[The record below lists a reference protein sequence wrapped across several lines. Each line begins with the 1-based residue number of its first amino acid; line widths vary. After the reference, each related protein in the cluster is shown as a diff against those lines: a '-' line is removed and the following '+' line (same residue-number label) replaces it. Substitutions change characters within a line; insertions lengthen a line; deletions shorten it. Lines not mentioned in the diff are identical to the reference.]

1 MNSRR
6 DSKNSKLGNIRA
18 FKSLIVLISIAGIIF
33 WAPFDDAM
41 NLPKII
47 FLALFVA
54 PYVLLQNRQN
64 FHLGRNHKYLN
75 LFQIVLLLMF
85 VTILISS
92 ILSPN
97 FSGSLLGHHS
107 RYNGALLYLI
117 VILVVY
123 FTLTISFHGMNQV
136 FIKYFAYASLVQV
149 GYATLQFL
157 NLDPIVWNLEFNRIV
172 STLGNPDFSSA
183 YLGMAGIAYLHL
195 AISAEKTLWK
205 RLTWLAISILCLI
218 LTIATSA
225 KQGTALMIFGCLIY
239 LFFSEAIEKK
249 RIAFVSA
256 VTIVTGAFMV
266 ILGMFRFGPLES
278 LVYKD
283 SISFRGDYWRAGLR
297 MFYDN
302 PVFGVGFARYGD
314 FFREYR
320 DLKQVSRRGPT
331 FTSDQSHSV
340 YIDFFATGGV
350 IVGAL
355 YLTFIGLVTF
365 FGIRNILGSINKQ
378 TRRVNA
384 VMLAI
389 WFAYLAQAFI
399 SIDQITLA
407 IWGWLVA
414 AVITAS
420 YAIERQKEVAEFR
433 VVSYSKSRNY
443 VLGIIPIYLLGITA
457 LLLPIMRADSPLR
470 DVNAL
475 MYRVNESS
483 ELSEYVKLR
492 ATQVTVE
499 NLRDSY
505 ALRQSGI
512 ALAMVGDVDRSI
524 STLRRAIES
533 NPRDSVASASLGSI
547 LRQVGR
553 FQESSIYFDKAISLD
568 PLNQG
573 VYAELIQSKISL
585 KDFEGAKRTLDEMS
599 TINATS
605 DVYLESLNLI
615 KSLQS
620 DS

>member
-1 MNSRR
+1 M
-6 DSKNSKLGNIRA
+6 
-18 FKSLIVLISIAGIIF
+18 
-33 WAPFDDAM
+33 
-41 NLPKII
+41 
-47 FLALFVA
+47 
-54 PYVLLQNRQN
+54 
-64 FHLGRNHKYLN
+64 
-75 LFQIVLLLMF
+75 
-85 VTILISS
+85 
-92 ILSPN
+92 
-97 FSGSLLGHHS
+97 
-107 RYNGALLYLI
+107 
-117 VILVVY
+117 
-123 FTLTISFHGMNQV
+123 
-136 FIKYFAYASLVQV
+136 
-149 GYATLQFL
+149 
-157 NLDPIVWNLEFNRIV
+157 
-172 STLGNPDFSSA
+172 
-183 YLGMAGIAYLHL
+183 
-195 AISAEKTLWK
+195 
-205 RLTWLAISILCLI
+205 
-218 LTIATSA
+218 
-225 KQGTALMIFGCLIY
+225 
-239 LFFSEAIEKK
+239 
-249 RIAFVSA
+249 
-256 VTIVTGAFMV
+256 
-266 ILGMFRFGPLES
+266 
-278 LVYKD
+278 
-283 SISFRGDYWRAGLR
+283 
-297 MFYDN
+297 
-302 PVFGVGFARYGD
+302 
-314 FFREYR
+314 
-320 DLKQVSRRGPT
+320 
-331 FTSDQSHSV
+331 
-340 YIDFFATGGV
+340 
-350 IVGAL
+350 
-355 YLTFIGLVTF
+355 
-365 FGIRNILGSINKQ
+365 
-378 TRRVNA
+378 
-384 VMLAI
+384 MLAI

-585 KDFEGAKRTLDEMS
+585 KDFEGAKKTLNEMS